1 MIGQKQPGSVEYFN
15 YSGSMA
21 TYDVRGTCE
30 IKSSIAM
37 AKLAFNK
44 KNAPFTS
51 KVELNLRQKLVKYY
65 IWSIALC
72 GAVMWTLQKVDQ
84 KYLGSSETWCWR
96 RIEVSWTD
104 PARNEDVLE
113 RVKVGRNIL
122 KTIKRGKANWIAC
135 ILRWNCLLQH
145 VVEGKIVG
153 SVEVTG
159 R

>member
-1 MIGQKQPGSVEYFN
+1 MV
-15 YSGSMA
+15 
-21 TYDVRGTCE
+21 TYDVRCTCE

-44 KNAPFTS
+44 KNAVFTS

-72 GAVMWTLQKVDQ
+72 GAVTRTLQKVDQ
-84 KYLGSSETWCWR
+84 KYLGSFETWCWR
-96 RIEVSWTD
+96 RIEISWTD
-104 PARNEDVLE
+104 AVRNEDVLE
-113 RVKVGRNIL
+113 RVKDRRNIL
-122 KTIKRGKANWIAC
+122 QTIKRGKADWIAC

-145 VVEGKIVG
+145 VIEGKIVG
-153 SVEVTG
+153 RVEVLG